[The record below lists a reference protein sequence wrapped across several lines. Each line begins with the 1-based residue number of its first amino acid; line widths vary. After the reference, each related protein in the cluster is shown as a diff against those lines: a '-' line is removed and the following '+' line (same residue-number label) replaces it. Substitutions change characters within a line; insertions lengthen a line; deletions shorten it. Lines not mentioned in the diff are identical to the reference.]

1 MVRAHR
7 YARCSRR
14 GPEASYDRAVQ
25 NDSRIIVSIADQTL
39 RLREGGNDRLA
50 YDVSTASRGTGCRFG
65 SFCTPLGLHRI
76 RLKIGWGCP
85 PGTVFIRRR
94 PTGEVLT
101 PELRERFPDR
111 DWMLTRILWLDGLE
125 PGVNRG
131 GEVDTLRRF
140 VYIHGTADETRIG
153 EPISEGC
160 ILMRADDLVRLFD
173 AVENG
178 TVVDMQ
184 P

>member
-1 MVRAHR
+1 VRAAS
-7 YARCSRR
+7 YARSFRR
-14 GPEASYDRAVQ
+14 VAGTSYHRAVQ
-25 NDSRIIVSIADQTL
+25 NDRRIIVSISDQTL
-39 RLREGGNDRLA
+39 RLREGSHDRFVF
-50 YDVSTASRGTGCRFG
+50 DVSTASRGTGCRFG
-65 SFCTPLGLHRI
+65 SGCTPLGLHRI
-76 RLKIGWGCP
+76 RVKIGAGCP
-85 PGTVFIRRR
+85 PGAVFLRRR

-101 PELRERFPDR
+101 PQLRERFPGR

-131 GEVDTLRRF
+131 GKVDTLRRL
-140 VYIHGTADETRIG
+140 VYIHGTADDTRIG

-160 ILMRADDLVRLFD
+160 ILMRGDDLVRLFD

-178 TVVDMQ
+178 TVVDIR